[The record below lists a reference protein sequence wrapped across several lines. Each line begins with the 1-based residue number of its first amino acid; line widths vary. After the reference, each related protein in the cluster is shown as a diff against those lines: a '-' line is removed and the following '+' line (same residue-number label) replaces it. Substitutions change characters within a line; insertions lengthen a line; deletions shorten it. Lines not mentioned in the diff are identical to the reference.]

1 MTLDQASKA
10 FEANPCYPTAKA
22 YGLLAAEYAEAG
34 KAGRD
39 ELTKILAELESW
51 LKGAKV

>member
-22 YGLLAAEYAEAG
+22 YGIIAAEYAEDQ
-34 KAGRD
+34 KVGRD
-39 ELTKILAELESW
+39 ELTKILAELEAW
-51 LKGAKV
+51 LKGTKA